1 MVLFMPDSHE
11 DATEASP
18 LLKPRELAAIFRVS
32 VRTLARY
39 ADKGDLPVVT
49 LPSGHRRYRR
59 ADVERVLAG
68 ADS

>member
-1 MVLFMPDSHE
+1 MPTSHE
-11 DATEASP
+11 NATEASL
-18 LLKPRELAAIFRVS
+18 LLKPREVAALFRVS

-39 ADKGDLPVVT
+39 ADNGDLPVIT

-68 ADS
+68 TAA